1 MLIETRNFA
10 NLNYFAKK
18 KQHEKN
24 HYSEY
29 LNIAQRRLS

>member
-18 KQHEKN
+18 RHEKN
-24 HYSEY
+24 YNSSY
-29 LNIAQRRLS
+29 TQCFIWL